1 MENVVKSKTRM
12 KIKGN
17 MIAIRSLLDLVHI
30 DARMIKN
37 VTKRGKKLKKWKIKR
52 FTWMRLCMKIFLIS
66 TSFLILSCKATL
78 HFIFR

>member
-37 VTKRGKKLKKWKIKR
+37 VTKRGKKLKK
-52 FTWMRLCMKIFLIS
+52 MEN
-66 TSFLILSCKATL
+66 
-78 HFIFR
+78 